1 MLFIECRATLCAV
14 QGNKRNFII
23 FTKHRRLKRLW
34 QFFFTGWGLVMV
46 AALIAGSLFTRQ
58 LLWTPISAI
67 NMTDIVSNQFKMS
80 NASFAGT
87 DTNGEPFKIHAATGR
102 QEYGQ
107 PDIIFLDTV
116 SGVINRQSDGARITD
131 NIVADSGEYNRRAK
145 TITLIGNVRVDS
157 SNGDKIRTQE
167 LVIRL

>member
-1 MLFIECRATLCAV
+1 MLFIEYRATLCAV
-14 QGNKRNFII
+14 QGDKRNFII

-131 NIVADSGEYNRRAK
+131 NIVADSGEYDRRGK